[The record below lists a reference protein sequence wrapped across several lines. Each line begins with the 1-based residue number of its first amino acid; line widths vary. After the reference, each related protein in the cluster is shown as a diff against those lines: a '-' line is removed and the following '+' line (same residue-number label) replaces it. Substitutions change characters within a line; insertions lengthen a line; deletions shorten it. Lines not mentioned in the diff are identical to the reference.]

1 MAAEFS
7 DEVLARFRAEYPLI
21 LTTAHVAEMM
31 HSTIG
36 DVRDKVHSGELR
48 AFRWGQQFRFLRD
61 EVLEDMRRFTPG
73 DSTPED
79 ESAANDTHQ
88 D

>member
-1 MAAEFS
+1 MSDKFS
-7 DEVLARFRAEYPLI
+7 EETLIALRAEYPLI

-73 DSTPED
+73 ESAPED
-79 ESAANDTHQ
+79 EAADGDTHQ